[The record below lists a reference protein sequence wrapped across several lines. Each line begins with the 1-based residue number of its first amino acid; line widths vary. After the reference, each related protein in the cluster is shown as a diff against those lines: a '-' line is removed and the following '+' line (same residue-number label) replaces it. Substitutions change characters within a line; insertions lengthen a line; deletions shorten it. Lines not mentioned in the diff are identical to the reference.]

1 MVPLHALTPINPKKY
16 GDQKENQDDPNHTYL
31 NIRKYYDVSMNLIDV
46 SGLVS
51 SILICLMFVPE
62 VAHVYKHNDAK
73 AISYPFLHL
82 NLLASVLALIYAIDY
97 KVIPMIITNVSAGIF
112 SFVLYRFKYVNELKG
127 ETCTIDE
134 VGV

>member
-1 MVPLHALTPINPKKY
+1 
-16 GDQKENQDDPNHTYL
+16 
-31 NIRKYYDVSMNLIDV
+31 MNLIDV

-62 VAHVYKHNDAK
+62 VAHVYKHKDAK

-82 NLLASVLALIYAIDY
+82 NLFASILALIYSIHY
-97 KVIPMIITNVSAGIF
+97 IVIPMIITNVSAGIF
-112 SFVLYRFKYVNELKG
+112 SLILYRFKYVNELKG

>member
-1 MVPLHALTPINPKKY
+1 MI
-16 GDQKENQDDPNHTYL
+16 
-31 NIRKYYDVSMNLIDV
+31 LIDI

-51 SILICLMFVPE
+51 SILICLMFIPE
-62 VAHVYKHNDAK
+62 ILHVYKHKDAK

-112 SFVLYRFKYVNELKG
+112 SLILYHFKYVNELKG
-127 ETCTIDE
+127 ENQSIDE